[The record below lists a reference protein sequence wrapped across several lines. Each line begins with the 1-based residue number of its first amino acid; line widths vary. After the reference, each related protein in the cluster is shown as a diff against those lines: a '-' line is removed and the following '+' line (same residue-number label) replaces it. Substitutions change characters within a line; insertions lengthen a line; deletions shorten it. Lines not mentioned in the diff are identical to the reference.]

1 MTGPIPIFVLGIQR
15 SGTTFAANLLAAHPQ
30 IAAVT
35 AERHQGVHE
44 SVFFSHFARVHGDW
58 SDACARRKAV
68 TGFLTS
74 DYFRLTEL
82 DPALSDIAKPDDA
95 AGFFRAVMDAF
106 AVRHGV
112 QAWVEKSPHH
122 TLLAD
127 NIAAALPDAR
137 FLCVTR
143 ETADFLASR
152 LWSYGRTPPPYPQR
166 AATIA
171 RACTSNV
178 FHSRFLVDFVTRL
191 GPSRAFLVEYAAL
204 QSDADA
210 ALTPLLNACGLMPQ
224 NGRRPAFRPNSSFSA
239 SHQRRSALTRTDRLI
254 AQISTRAAK
263 SVPLW
268 ILSRLQARQSALRP
282 QDFPKWVWTLP
293 PTPTQPNEG

>member
-1 MTGPIPIFVLGIQR
+1 MTGPTPIFVLGIQR

-58 SDACARRKAV
+58 SDAFARRKAV
-68 TGFLTS
+68 AGFLTS
-74 DYFRLTEL
+74 DYFRLTGL
-82 DPALSDIAKPDDA
+82 DPALPGIAKPEDE

-106 AVRHGV
+106 AASHDA

-122 TLLAD
+122 TLLVD
-127 NIAAALPDAR
+127 KIAAALPDAR

-166 AATIA
+166 AATIS

-178 FHSRFLVDFVTRL
+178 FHSRFLADFVARL

-224 NGRRPAFRPNSSFSA
+224 NGQRPAFRPNSSFSA
-239 SHQRRSALTRTDRLI
+239 SREREAALTRTDRLI
-254 AQISTRAAK
+254 AWISTHAAK

-268 ILSRLQARQSALRP
+268 ILSRLQARQSARRP

-293 PTPTQPNEG
+293 PEPTLPNEG